1 MNKYEIQKEY
11 DKVSDRLKLSN
22 KVLGVSM
29 VASMVSVPVFITSC
43 FNGLSAIGSGAVL
56 LASTTAVLA
65 TSFYTSITLNSKK
78 DDLSK
83 ELESYE
89 EEVTEEVKEEVNEEV
104 KELTQE
110 NIESNQVNNT
120 YSNVVSINNTR
131 KRVLKPNNNQNK

>member
-1 MNKYEIQKEY
+1 MNKEEIQKEY

-43 FNGLSAIGSGAVL
+43 FHGLSAIGSGAVL

-83 ELESYE
+83 ELESHE
-89 EEVTEEVKEEVNEEV
+89 EEVKEVVEEVKEEV
-104 KELTQE
+104 KELTQD

-120 YSNVVSINNTR
+120 YSNVVSINSTR

>member
-1 MNKYEIQKEY
+1 MNKEEIQKEY

-43 FNGLSAIGSGAVL
+43 CHGLSAIGSGAAL

-83 ELESYE
+83 ELESHE
-89 EEVTEEVKEEVNEEV
+89 EEVKEVVEEVKEEV
-104 KELTQE
+104 KELTQD

-120 YSNVVSINNTR
+120 YSNVVSINSTR

>member
-1 MNKYEIQKEY
+1 MNKEEIKKEY

-43 FNGLSAIGSGAVL
+43 FHGLSALGSGAVL

-65 TSFYTSITLNSKK
+65 TSFYSSITLNSKK

-89 EEVTEEVKEEVNEEV
+89 EEAKEEIKEEV
-104 KELTQE
+104 KELTKD

-120 YSNVVSINNTR
+120 YSNVVSINSTR